1 MPSLL
6 FKFVLGLFLAACLQ
20 QPRAQSAPAVANP
33 AELWRVVPLV
43 DAHFHLMPFMT
54 PGDLLARMNQHG
66 ISHTVSAGAI
76 GSPAIG
82 HPNLR
87 DSNAAASIGARF
99 LPSVGNAE
107 LVNAERQE
115 GAAVFTDPDSKARPA
130 ALERIQEFL
139 NKPARTLGET
149 FPNAERSS
157 ADPMRRRRV
166 PLDGPMFQALA
177 NIATRFDRPLPV
189 HMEWHPESVAGL
201 SRLLMQWP
209 QLVVVLSHC
218 GKTTR
223 ASDIRAF
230 FERHS
235 QVVCD
240 LGYRSLPQEAND
252 FQRFPERAVF
262 WASGNGRTAHLAPE
276 WKQLIENYPDR
287 FMVAI
292 DDTHDWAQYDE
303 VVRSLREG
311 LLAQLDPAVVERVA
325 NGNARRVFR
334 LAP

>member
-1 MPSLL
+1 MQPLTNLTPLARRCLCPLL
-6 FKFVLGLFLAACLQ
+6 LWAAPWAFA
-20 QPRAQSAPAVANP
+20 QPTDA
-33 AELWRVVPLV
+33 WRTVPLV

-54 PGDLLARMNQHG
+54 PADLLARMDQHR

-87 DSNAAASIGARF
+87 DSNAAAAIGPRF

-107 LVNAERQE
+107 LVNAERVE
-115 GAAVFTDPDSKARPA
+115 GPALFTNPDSQERPKALQQIDA
-130 ALERIQEFL
+130 FL
-139 NKPARTLGET
+139 NRPPRTIGET

-166 PLDGPMFQALA
+166 PLDSPMFQALA
-177 NIATRFDRPLPV
+177 EIATRFNRPLPV
-189 HMEWHPESVAGL
+189 HMEWHPDSVAGL
-201 SRLLMQWP
+201 SRLLERWHT
-209 QLVVVLSHC
+209 LTLLLSHC
-218 GKTTR
+218 GKTTK
-223 ASDIRAF
+223 AADIRVF
-230 FERHS
+230 FDKHPN
-235 QVVCD
+235 VVCD
-240 LGYRSLPQEAND
+240 LGYRSLPQEASD
-252 FQRFPERAVF
+252 FKRFPERTLF
-262 WASGNGRTAHLAPE
+262 WASAPGRPAYLAPE
-276 WKQLIENYPDR
+276 WKKLIEDHPDR

-311 LLAQLDPAVVERVA
+311 LLAHLDPTVVERVA
-325 NGNARRVFR
+325 HANAQRIFR